1 MKRNVFVGGDFRR
14 ILFRVLNPNFR
25 KGKRKEERLLLFAVI
40 KVNTLCI
47 LLKLFLCIDQGE
59 A

>member
-1 MKRNVFVGGDFRR
+1 MINEAERVCGGDFRR

-40 KVNTLCI
+40 KVNTL
-47 LLKLFLCIDQGE
+47 FF
-59 A
+59 